1 MSAGC
6 RICGSSCTAF
16 CLFPYL
22 NASNQTLLT
31 RLSQERRL
39 LEIDSKK
46 AFRYG
51 NKQNAVQLLPQI
63 RQPAD
68 IRTVYNVPGMRHAS
82 MVSLL
87 HLAAY
92 HGWMDIVT
100 DLITEYK
107 CDTNCKDTHGRTPL
121 HYATMNNHLEVV
133 RYFIKER
140 HCDPMTKDRHGNTPL
155 HLACDY
161 SHTHLVQCLLSTGKV
176 DPLAKN
182 KYGEVVY
189 YHVCL

>member
-1 MSAGC
+1 MS
-6 RICGSSCTAF
+6 
-16 CLFPYL
+16 L
-22 NASNQTLLT
+22 ASNQTLLT

-161 SHTHLVQCLLSTGKV
+161 SHTHLVQCLLSTGKPV
-176 DPLAKN
+176 DPLT
-182 KYGEVVY
+182 
-189 YHVCL
+189 